1 MEIIENG
8 VLHSAKDIRK
18 NVRIFQVQ
26 GSTPASPT
34 PPVFR
39 VVLLYTEAGGE
50 RLFRGSVCKVATLP
64 NIVTL

>member
-8 VLHSAKDIRK
+8 IHSSKNIRK
-18 NVRIFQVQ
+18 NVCIFQVG
-26 GSTPASPT
+26 GSTPALPT